1 MTDHVVEHAPAKI
14 NLHLRIVSREPDGYH
29 GLETLFQAI
38 DLHDTLDARRAQR
51 TTLEVAGGIDTGSAE
66 QNLVLRAARA
76 FARAV
81 PAAPDVAFRL
91 TKRIP
96 SGAGLG
102 GGSSDAAAALR
113 ALNVLAGSP
122 LDADALR
129 ELGATLG
136 ADVAFFLCGSPLAW
150 ATGRG
155 ERLQP
160 RAPLP
165 ATPVLVVHPGFAVA
179 TRDAFGW
186 WDARNAAVDGVAA
199 PAAATAPPEVRTFAA
214 LRGAVHNDFETVVF
228 ERHPELVRIR
238 DALAR
243 AGASIAMLSG
253 SGSCVYGLF
262 DVDAAADAAADL
274 VRSVAPKA
282 AVLRTRTRV
291 DRPAR
296 AG

>member
-1 MTDHVVEHAPAKI
+1 MTRDSVVEQAPAKI

-29 GLETLFQAI
+29 HLETLFQAL
-38 DLHDTLDARRAQR
+38 DLHDSLEAR
-51 TTLEVAGGIDTGSAE
+51 VADEPSLVVDGAVDTGPAE

-76 FARAV
+76 FAAARPDA
-81 PAAPDVAFRL
+81 PAAAFRL

-113 ALNVLAGSP
+113 ALNALARSP
-122 LDADALR
+122 LGPDRLR
-129 ELGATLG
+129 DLGATLG

-155 ERLQP
+155 ERLDP

-165 ATPVLVVHPGFAVA
+165 AAPVLVVDPGFAVS

-186 WDARNAAVDGVAA
+186 WDARASSTDAGGGADM
-199 PAAATAPPEVRTFAA
+199 ATLSHTASAFAA
-214 LRGAVHNDFETVVF
+214 LRGAVRNDFESVVF
-228 ERHPELVRIR
+228 ARHSVLKEIR
-238 DALAR
+238 DALDR

-253 SGSCVYGLF
+253 SGSCIYGLF
-262 DVDAAADAAADL
+262 DSDAAALEAGEAVAAI
-274 VRSVAPKA
+274 APRA
-282 AVLRTRTRV
+282 TLLHTRTR
-291 DRPAR
+291 A
-296 AG
+296 